1 MTVHDNPQRGFEAVF
16 QNAMTWAYRL
26 VGIAIGI
33 AIAAAVVILLRVRM
47 WWLVGFAGVSMA
59 AGWLADARWLWWVG
73 LVALVAGAHRL
84 IRATIGYGSAILG
97 ALMIDIFRGD
107 QALVPLLGPIVFCG
121 AGAVIWAVLRV
132 RRRGGIDSIRRL
144 FSPADAYDVGEYDS
158 ELEPHFN

>member
-1 MTVHDNPQRGFEAVF
+1 MPVTGHEDPQRGFETPI

-26 VGIAIGI
+26 VGI

-47 WWLVGFAGVSMA
+47 WWLIGFAGVSMA

-84 IRATIGYGSAILG
+84 VRATVGYGSVVLG
-97 ALMIDIFRGD
+97 TVAVGTARSGG
-107 QALVPLLGPIVFCG
+107 AVVPLLAPIVLCG
-121 AGAVIWAVLRV
+121 AGAAGWAAFRV

-144 FSPADAYDVGEYDS
+144 FSPADTYDVGEYDS